1 MRIILSTRIGVIQ
14 MAKKSNGK
22 KSGNIG
28 SVFQN
33 LMNGRYGGD
42 NYGLFL
48 FITGLAL
55 MIIGAVGNNIP
66 GTILMM
72 IATAEIVFA
81 YVRLMSKKYDKRREE
96 NRRYLYKRN
105 SFLGSFKIVWR
116 TLKEGRHYKFY
127 KCPQCAV
134 VLRLPKGA
142 GMIEITCPKC
152 GKKFIKK
159 V

>member
-1 MRIILSTRIGVIQ
+1 
-14 MAKKSNGK
+14 MAKKDKNK
-22 KSGNIG
+22 NKGN
-28 SVFQN
+28 VFQN
-33 LMNGRYGGD
+33 LMQGRYGGD

-48 FITGLAL
+48 FVTGLAL
-55 MIIGAVGNNIP
+55 MIIGAIGNNIP

-105 SFLGSFKIVWR
+105 SLLGTFKIVWR
-116 TLKEGRHYKFY
+116 TLKEGRRYKFY

-152 GKKFIKK
+152 SKKFIKK

>member
-1 MRIILSTRIGVIQ
+1 
-14 MAKKSNGK
+14 MAKKTNNTK
-22 KSGNIG
+22 KTG

-33 LMNGRYGGD
+33 LMSGRYGGD

-48 FITGLAL
+48 FITGLIL
-55 MIIGAVGNNIP
+55 MIIGAVSNNIP

-72 IATAEIVFA
+72 IATAEIVYA
-81 YVRLMSKKYDKRREE
+81 YVRLMSKKYDKRRAE
-96 NRRYLYKRN
+96 NKKYLYQRN
-105 SFLGSFKIVWR
+105 SFLGSFKIAWR
-116 TLKEGRHYKFY
+116 TLKEGRKYKFY

-142 GMIEITCPKC
+142 GVIEITCPKC

>member
-1 MRIILSTRIGVIQ
+1 MS
-14 MAKKSNGK
+14 KKSNSK
-22 KSGNIG
+22 KSSNIG

-48 FITGLAL
+48 FVTGLAL
-55 MIIGAVGNNIP
+55 MIIGAISNNIP

-134 VLRLPKGA
+134 VLCLPKGA

>member
-1 MRIILSTRIGVIQ
+1 
-14 MAKKSNGK
+14 MAKKDKNK
-22 KSGNIG
+22 NKGN
-28 SVFQN
+28 VFQT
-33 LMNGRYGGD
+33 LMQGRYGGD

-48 FITGLAL
+48 FVTGLAL
-55 MIIGAVGNNIP
+55 MIIGAIGNNIP

-105 SFLGSFKIVWR
+105 SLLGTFKIVWR
-116 TLKEGRHYKFY
+116 TLKEGRRYKFY

-142 GMIEITCPKC
+142 GTNGTTCHKC

>member
-1 MRIILSTRIGVIQ
+1 
-14 MAKKSNGK
+14 MAKKDKNK
-22 KSGNIG
+22 NKGN
-28 SVFQN
+28 VFQT
-33 LMNGRYGGD
+33 LMQGRYGGD

-48 FITGLAL
+48 FVTGLAL
-55 MIIGAVGNNIP
+55 MIIGAIGNNIP

-96 NRRYLYKRN
+96 NRRYLYKRK
-105 SFLGSFKIVWR
+105 SLLGTFKIVWR
-116 TLKEGRHYKFY
+116 TLKEGRRYKFY
-127 KCPQCAV
+127 KCPQCA
-134 VLRLPKGA
+134 GT
-142 GMIEITCPKC
+142 IEITCPKC

>member
-1 MRIILSTRIGVIQ
+1 
-14 MAKKSNGK
+14 MAKKSKNKNSGK
-22 KSGNIG
+22 GN
-28 SVFQN
+28 VFQT
-33 LMNGRYGGD
+33 LMSGRYGGD

-48 FITGLAL
+48 FVTGLAL
-55 MIIGAVGNNIP
+55 MIIGAIGNNVA

-72 IATAEIVFA
+72 IATGEIIFA

-105 SFLGSFKIVWR
+105 SFLGTFKIIWR
-116 TLKEGRHYKFY
+116 TLKEGRRYKFY

>member
-1 MRIILSTRIGVIQ
+1 MS
-14 MAKKSNGK
+14 KKSNGK

-33 LMNGRYGGD
+33 LMSGRYGGD

-48 FITGLAL
+48 FVTGLAL
-55 MIIGAVGNNIP
+55 MIIGAVSNNIP

-116 TLKEGRHYKFY
+116 TLKEGRRYKFY

>member
-1 MRIILSTRIGVIQ
+1 
-14 MAKKSNGK
+14 MAKKTNNTK
-22 KSGNIG
+22 KTG

-33 LMNGRYGGD
+33 LMSGRYGGD

-48 FITGLAL
+48 FITGLIL
-55 MIIGAVGNNIP
+55 MIIGAVSNNIP

-72 IATAEIVFA
+72 IATAEIVYA
-81 YVRLMSKKYDKRREE
+81 YVRLMSKKYDKRRAE
-96 NRRYLYKRN
+96 NKKYLYQRN
-105 SFLGSFKIVWR
+105 SFLGSFKIAWR
-116 TLKEGRHYKFY
+116 TLKEGRKYKFC

-142 GMIEITCPKC
+142 GVIEITCPKC